1 MKQEYEKYTGS
12 KPILVVCTDEKL
24 LEMKNE
30 TKFSTGNHPVEM
42 FLPMLHFREAGF
54 TFEFATLSGGS
65 VKLEMWAYPKEDEN
79 VKSIYEENRSKMD
92 SPKKLADI
100 SSLDDYSAIFIP
112 GGHGSVINLPT
123 SKDLG
128 RLLHQ
133 AHDQEMPT
141 VTLCHGPSA
150 LLSTEHEETGKKFP
164 YSGYKMMCF
173 SDKTDKLSPTFGY
186 MPGHMPWYQQE
197 KLAELGVIDMNTK
210 ESGEVTKDRELF
222 TGDSP
227 DAADNLGK
235 LAAPFLV
242 KYAMENKL

>member
-1 MKQEYEKYTGS
+1 MG
-12 KPILVVCTDEKL
+12 
-24 LEMKNE
+24 
-30 TKFSTGNHPVEM
+30 PVEM

-92 SPKKLADI
+92 SPKELA
-100 SSLDDYSAIFIP
+100 
-112 GGHGSVINLPT
+112 
-123 SKDLG
+123 